1 MTNLFN
7 TLMQYRA
14 TFWIDIP
21 RQIFVWIDSAI
32 YWLISSVYGLIED
45 LARIQI
51 FRESTLNN
59 FYNKIYLLLSI
70 FMLFKVSFSIV
81 SYILDPAK
89 TVDKNSGFGKII
101 TNVVIMFVMI
111 LSAPIAFKYLTKLQ
125 NAILDDDII
134 LNFVFGDVGSTN
146 VNNEIQLA
154 DSERCQEW
162 SKIHDG
168 MRKYNPAS
176 PGMSIANNN
185 GDYLAVTIYRV
196 FFTLADTKV
205 ETGKGPDD
213 HKNGGK
219 TLDVKKGKY
228 VFDFM
233 CNDNNTH
240 ISVSDMASFVNAYVD
255 EINEA
260 GSNGY
265 YLIEY
270 KFFVATAVGVF
281 ALLMLINIAFETSVR
296 AIKLGFYQLIAPI
309 PIISYIDPNS
319 SKNGVFSKYIKAL
332 GKTWISL
339 FIRLFSLYFAIF
351 VIKEFN
357 TNFVQDLGELHSSK
371 FFITLFVII
380 GALMFAK
387 QLPQLIEEL
396 FPGMKMG
403 KMQLNPFKNI
413 AENAAG
419 GKLLLGVGAAA
430 GAAGLGM
437 TTNMGSRIFDG
448 NTWKNR
454 NGKATF
460 GSVMNGIGKT
470 LSSGIAG
477 AGSSGFRAGRMTA
490 KDGKIGKGMWTG
502 YQESNKARFDRD
514 DNLRKAGVVTAGD
527 KFKYFMGSLGAD
539 AARLTGNLTKGQRDQ
554 IRLQEMKSTLE
565 QSKYNLEQRKNA
577 ALEPVKSYSS
587 YMDQIKDE
595 VDNDS
600 AVKKA
605 KENYELAKQGMIK
618 GAHGKGAVAEY
629 KSKFEA
635 AEREAYSKVM
645 STEYGQKLKSAA
657 ISATNSMNLSAEE
670 KTAYSNFD
678 NYSSFKKNR
687 GDSKTLASSRALDFV
702 NDEQNIKAQE
712 AAIHEFENS
721 SDYKMGQATNN
732 DRRSTGTLKA
742 GQQVNPNV
750 GNVMD
755 NPYYDPGYYGNNGGP
770 GRPPRGGNGGGPR
783 GGGRP

>member
-205 ETGKGPDD
+205 ETGKGLDD

-413 AENAAG
+413 AENAVG
-419 GKLLLGVGAAA
+419 GKLVTGAAVGAAA
-430 GAAGLGM
+430 MGARGLSLAGSNLYAFGRNRHNLKKGIAEAEAKGDYDKAEKLKRQLKRNNFGRAVG
-437 TTNMGSRIFDG
+437 TTFGGLAGGAVRGLKSGYNTGKSGSGNIFKGTKQDLQSG
-448 NTWKNR
+448 NTKRNNR
-454 NGKATF
+454 AAINDYNAELKYQ
-460 GSVMNGIGKT
+460 
-470 LSSGIAG
+470 L
-477 AGSSGFRAGRMTA
+477 
-490 KDGKIGKGMWTG
+490 KDGKISEDDYKNGKYNFWDRNVTENLDKASGVKNSYGG
-502 YQESNKARFDRD
+502 YGYYNNKISELQRKIDNNNEIEHSMRDAVANFSSNHGLSAQDLYSYHENNK
-514 DNLRKAGVVTAGD
+514 D
-527 KFKYFMGSLGAD
+527 K
-539 AARLTGNLTKGQRDQ
+539 TNVQ
-554 IRLQEMKSTLE
+554 LE
-565 QSKYNLEQRKNA
+565 QELIQKYTSGDVKRRTNRNGQIIFGNTEKELAAKESYENERKLLDGYKEQR
-577 ALEPVKSYSS
+577 S
-587 YMDQIKDE
+587 QIKAIYKVDE
-595 VDNDS
+595 ET
-600 AVKKA
+600 
-605 KENYELAKQGMIK
+605 KE
-618 GAHGKGAVAEY
+618 
-629 KSKFEA
+629 
-635 AEREAYSKVM
+635 YSK
-645 STEYGQKLKSAA
+645 TQKQFKEMAE
-657 ISATNSMNLSAEE
+657 SMPKDVKE
-670 KTAYSNFD
+670 K
-678 NYSSFKKNR
+678 
-687 GDSKTLASSRALDFV
+687 
-702 NDEQNIKAQE
+702 
-712 AAIHEFENS
+712 
-721 SDYKMGQATNN
+721 
-732 DRRSTGTLKA
+732 
-742 GQQVNPNV
+742 
-750 GNVMD
+750 
-755 NPYYDPGYYGNNGGP
+755 
-770 GRPPRGGNGGGPR
+770 
-783 GGGRP
+783 

>member
-413 AENAAG
+413 AENAVG
-419 GKLLLGVGAAA
+419 GKLVTGAAVGAAA
-430 GAAGLGM
+430 MGARGLSQAGSNLYAFGRNRHNLKKGIAEAKGDYDKAEKLKRQLKRNNFGRAVG
-437 TTNMGSRIFDG
+437 TTFGGLAGGATRGLKSGYNTGKSGSGNIFKGTKQDLQSG
-448 NTWKNR
+448 NTKRNNR
-454 NGKATF
+454 AAINDYNAELK
-460 GSVMNGIGKT
+460 SQ
-470 LSSGIAG
+470 L
-477 AGSSGFRAGRMTA
+477 
-490 KDGKIGKGMWTG
+490 KDGKISKEDYENGKYDFWNRNVTEKLDKVSGVKNSYGG
-502 YQESNKARFDRD
+502 YGYYNNKVSE
-514 DNLRKAGVVTAGD
+514 L
-527 KFKYFMGSLGAD
+527 
-539 AARLTGNLTKGQRDQ
+539 
-554 IRLQEMKSTLE
+554 
-565 QSKYNLEQRKNA
+565 QRKIDNNNEIEHSMRDA
-577 ALEPVKSYSS
+577 VASYSS
-587 YMDQIKDE
+587 NHGISTLDLYDFHKNNSNKSNIELDQSLLDKYTKDSSGN
-595 VDNDS
+595 VIRGITSD
-600 AVKKA
+600 
-605 KENYELAKQGMIK
+605 
-618 GAHGKGAVAEY
+618 GKIAFKDTDEDRKLQAEY
-629 KSKFEA
+629 EKERKLLDGYKEQRSQLEA
-635 AEREAYSKVM
+635 INKVDEETKEM
-645 STEYGQKLKSAA
+645 KKEQKQYKEMAD
-657 ISATNSMNLSAEE
+657 SMPNDVKE
-670 KTAYSNFD
+670 K
-678 NYSSFKKNR
+678 
-687 GDSKTLASSRALDFV
+687 
-702 NDEQNIKAQE
+702 
-712 AAIHEFENS
+712 
-721 SDYKMGQATNN
+721 
-732 DRRSTGTLKA
+732 
-742 GQQVNPNV
+742 
-750 GNVMD
+750 
-755 NPYYDPGYYGNNGGP
+755 
-770 GRPPRGGNGGGPR
+770 
-783 GGGRP
+783 

>member
-21 RQIFVWIDSAI
+21 RQLFAWIDSAI

-89 TVDKNSGFGKII
+89 VVDKNSGFGKII

-134 LNFVFGDVGSTN
+134 LNFIFGDVGSTN

-162 SKIHDG
+162 SNIHDG

-205 ETGKGPDD
+205 ETGKGMDD
-213 HKNGGK
+213 HKNDGK

-255 EINEA
+255 EINEV

-270 KFFVATAVGVF
+270 KVFVATAVGGF

-357 TNFVQDLGELHSSK
+357 TNFVQDLGEVHSSK

-387 QLPQLIEEL
+387 QLPQFIEEL

-413 AENAAG
+413 AENAVG
-419 GKLLLGVGAAA
+419 GKLLLGAGAAA
-430 GAAGLGM
+430 GAAGIGAVSR
-437 TTNMGSRIFDG
+437 MGNLAKNNIIEKLMNPDYAEKKYKKRIDRI
-448 NTWKNR
+448 NNKAYKQIDNDEKNNKKALDYASKAAFYGV
-454 NGKATF
+454 NGKKRKQERYINKAEKMNQKTEKQFAKNVKKTDDALRKYQDAAVLRESMGKLKKNINDFFENNKVGRGLSTAKNVVVQTGTIISQGLTAASIGFKDAGNLKFSVKKIGHESARIRNYKDEYNMMDRFKDSMTDFF
-460 GSVMNGIGKT
+460 GVR
-470 LSSGIAG
+470 
-477 AGSSGFRAGRMTA
+477 GSSGTSSEIANKITDLTMDLNKINQSLNSIGTSIANLQANTNVAGMTEVVDGKLTINQNYSGTPENMKIYDRLKELYSQQEQLITA
-490 KDGKIGKGMWTG
+490 KQDTEKAIKKQEKIKGMP
-502 YQESNKARFDRD
+502 
-514 DNLRKAGVVTAGD
+514 GD
-527 KFKYFMGSLGAD
+527 L
-539 AARLTGNLTKGQRDQ
+539 
-554 IRLQEMKSTLE
+554 
-565 QSKYNLEQRKNA
+565 
-577 ALEPVKSYSS
+577 
-587 YMDQIKDE
+587 
-595 VDNDS
+595 
-600 AVKKA
+600 KK
-605 KENYELAKQGMIK
+605 
-618 GAHGKGAVAEY
+618 
-629 KSKFEA
+629 
-635 AEREAYSKVM
+635 
-645 STEYGQKLKSAA
+645 
-657 ISATNSMNLSAEE
+657 
-670 KTAYSNFD
+670 
-678 NYSSFKKNR
+678 
-687 GDSKTLASSRALDFV
+687 
-702 NDEQNIKAQE
+702 
-712 AAIHEFENS
+712 
-721 SDYKMGQATNN
+721 
-732 DRRSTGTLKA
+732 
-742 GQQVNPNV
+742 
-750 GNVMD
+750 
-755 NPYYDPGYYGNNGGP
+755 
-770 GRPPRGGNGGGPR
+770 
-783 GGGRP
+783 

>member
-1 MTNLFN
+1 
-7 TLMQYRA
+7 MQYRA

-205 ETGKGPDD
+205 ETGKGLDD

-413 AENAAG
+413 AENAVG
-419 GKLLLGVGAAA
+419 GKLVTGAAVGAAA
-430 GAAGLGM
+430 MGARGLSQAGSNLYAFGRNRHNLKKGIAEAEAKSDYDKAEKLKRQLKRNNFGRAVG
-437 TTNMGSRIFDG
+437 TTFGGLAGGATRGLKSGYNTGKSGS
-448 NTWKNR
+448 
-454 NGKATF
+454 GKAYKGRTAF
-460 GSVMNGIGKT
+460 LHRGRRRDYQ
-470 LSSGIAG
+470 G
-477 AGSSGFRAGRMTA
+477 AR
-490 KDGKIGKGMWTG
+490 
-502 YQESNKARFDRD
+502 Y
-514 DNLRKAGVVTAGD
+514 
-527 KFKYFMGSLGAD
+527 
-539 AARLTGNLTKGQRDQ
+539 
-554 IRLQEMKSTLE
+554 
-565 QSKYNLEQRKNA
+565 
-577 ALEPVKSYSS
+577 
-587 YMDQIKDE
+587 
-595 VDNDS
+595 
-600 AVKKA
+600 
-605 KENYELAKQGMIK
+605 
-618 GAHGKGAVAEY
+618 H
-629 KSKFEA
+629 
-635 AEREAYSKVM
+635 
-645 STEYGQKLKSAA
+645 
-657 ISATNSMNLSAEE
+657 
-670 KTAYSNFD
+670 
-678 NYSSFKKNR
+678 
-687 GDSKTLASSRALDFV
+687 
-702 NDEQNIKAQE
+702 
-712 AAIHEFENS
+712 
-721 SDYKMGQATNN
+721 
-732 DRRSTGTLKA
+732 
-742 GQQVNPNV
+742 
-750 GNVMD
+750 
-755 NPYYDPGYYGNNGGP
+755 
-770 GRPPRGGNGGGPR
+770 
-783 GGGRP
+783 

>member
-413 AENAAG
+413 AENAVG
-419 GKLLLGVGAAA
+419 GKLVTGAAVGAAA
-430 GAAGLGM
+430 MGARGLSQAGSNLYAFGRNRHNLKKGIAEAEAKSDYDKAEKLKRQLKRNNFGRAVG
-437 TTNMGSRIFDG
+437 TTFGGLAGGATRGLKSGYNTGKSGSGNIFKGTKQDLQSG
-448 NTWKNR
+448 NTKRNNRAAINDYNAELKYQLGKGKISEKDYENGKYDFWNR
-454 NGKATF
+454 NVTEKLDKVSGVKNSYGGYGYYNNKVSELQRKIDNNNEIEHSMRDAVANF
-460 GSVMNGIGKT
+460 SSNHGIST
-470 LSSGIAG
+470 LELYDFHENNRNKSNIELEQSILDKYTKDSSGNVIRG
-477 AGSSGFRAGRMTA
+477 TTS
-490 KDGKIGKGMWTG
+490 DGKIAFEDTDEDRKLQAEYEKERKLLDG
-502 YQESNKARFDRD
+502 YKEQRSQLEAINKVDEE
-514 DNLRKAGVVTAGD
+514 
-527 KFKYFMGSLGAD
+527 
-539 AARLTGNLTKGQRDQ
+539 TK
-554 IRLQEMKSTLE
+554 EMKKE
-565 QSKYNLEQRKNA
+565 QKQYKEMADSM
-577 ALEPVKSYSS
+577 P
-587 YMDQIKDE
+587 
-595 VDNDS
+595 ND
-600 AVKKA
+600 A
-605 KENYELAKQGMIK
+605 KEK
-618 GAHGKGAVAEY
+618 
-629 KSKFEA
+629 
-635 AEREAYSKVM
+635 
-645 STEYGQKLKSAA
+645 
-657 ISATNSMNLSAEE
+657 
-670 KTAYSNFD
+670 
-678 NYSSFKKNR
+678 
-687 GDSKTLASSRALDFV
+687 
-702 NDEQNIKAQE
+702 
-712 AAIHEFENS
+712 
-721 SDYKMGQATNN
+721 
-732 DRRSTGTLKA
+732 
-742 GQQVNPNV
+742 
-750 GNVMD
+750 
-755 NPYYDPGYYGNNGGP
+755 
-770 GRPPRGGNGGGPR
+770 
-783 GGGRP
+783 

>member
-205 ETGKGPDD
+205 ETGKGMDD
-213 HKNGGK
+213 HKNDGK

-255 EINEA
+255 EINEV

-270 KFFVATAVGVF
+270 KFFVATAVGGF

-357 TNFVQDLGELHSSK
+357 TNFVQDLGEVHSSK

-387 QLPQLIEEL
+387 QLPQFIEEL

-413 AENAAG
+413 AENAMFGKQALGLAAFAG
-419 GKLLLGVGAAA
+419 GTAIGAVSRMGNLAKNTVEKMKEANTPEKRLERHEKRLDKINNNAYKRIDRNAARVQKNKQRLNEKLYKALEKGKIASMDDYSKTKSSYNEKINKKIAKAETKGEKDFKEAQE
-430 GAAGLGM
+430 
-437 TTNMGSRIFDG
+437 RY
-448 NTWKNR
+448 NR
-454 NGKATF
+454 ELNRYSTGEDIANAFSDLKQRVKETKEKIASSTPGK
-460 GSVMNGIGKT
+460 
-470 LSSGIAG
+470 IAG
-477 AGSSGFRAGRMTA
+477 GAKNLVVQSGTILSQALTAGTIAFKDAQGLKFSMQKIGHESAMVRNYKDEYNLADRMKDRATDFFGVRGSSGTSSEIANKITDLSMDLGRINQSLSSIGTSIANMQASVNVEGMTQVV
-490 KDGKIGKGMWTG
+490 DGKLTINNNYSGSAENMKVYNRLKELYAQQEQLLEARQSTEKAIKKQEKIKGMP
-502 YQESNKARFDRD
+502 
-514 DNLRKAGVVTAGD
+514 GD
-527 KFKYFMGSLGAD
+527 L
-539 AARLTGNLTKGQRDQ
+539 
-554 IRLQEMKSTLE
+554 
-565 QSKYNLEQRKNA
+565 
-577 ALEPVKSYSS
+577 
-587 YMDQIKDE
+587 
-595 VDNDS
+595 
-600 AVKKA
+600 KK
-605 KENYELAKQGMIK
+605 
-618 GAHGKGAVAEY
+618 
-629 KSKFEA
+629 
-635 AEREAYSKVM
+635 
-645 STEYGQKLKSAA
+645 
-657 ISATNSMNLSAEE
+657 
-670 KTAYSNFD
+670 
-678 NYSSFKKNR
+678 
-687 GDSKTLASSRALDFV
+687 
-702 NDEQNIKAQE
+702 
-712 AAIHEFENS
+712 
-721 SDYKMGQATNN
+721 
-732 DRRSTGTLKA
+732 
-742 GQQVNPNV
+742 
-750 GNVMD
+750 
-755 NPYYDPGYYGNNGGP
+755 
-770 GRPPRGGNGGGPR
+770 
-783 GGGRP
+783 

>member
-205 ETGKGPDD
+205 ETGKGLDD

-413 AENAAG
+413 AENAVG
-419 GKLLLGVGAAA
+419 GKLVTGAAVGAAA
-430 GAAGLGM
+430 MGARGLSQAGSNLYAFGRNRHNLKKGIAEAEAKSDYDKAEKLKRQLKRNNFGRAVG
-437 TTNMGSRIFDG
+437 TTFGGLAGGATRGLKSGYNTGKSGSGNIFKGTKQDLQSG
-448 NTWKNR
+448 NTKRNNR
-454 NGKATF
+454 AAINDYNAELK
-460 GSVMNGIGKT
+460 SQ
-470 LSSGIAG
+470 L
-477 AGSSGFRAGRMTA
+477 
-490 KDGKIGKGMWTG
+490 KDGKISKEDYENGKYDFWNRNVTEKLDKVSGVKNSYGG
-502 YQESNKARFDRD
+502 YGYYNNKVSELQRKIDNNNEIEHSMRDAVASYSSNHGISTLDLYDFHKNNSNKS
-514 DNLRKAGVVTAGD
+514 N
-527 KFKYFMGSLGAD
+527 
-539 AARLTGNLTKGQRDQ
+539 
-554 IRLQEMKSTLE
+554 IELE
-565 QSKYNLEQRKNA
+565 QSILDKYTKDSSGNVIRGITSDGKIAFKDTDEDRKLQAEYEKERKLLDGYKEQRSQ
-577 ALEPVKSYSS
+577 LEAINKVDEETKEMKKEQKQYKEMADSMPNDVK
-587 YMDQIKDE
+587 
-595 VDNDS
+595 
-600 AVKKA
+600 
-605 KENYELAKQGMIK
+605 
-618 GAHGKGAVAEY
+618 
-629 KSKFEA
+629 
-635 AEREAYSKVM
+635 
-645 STEYGQKLKSAA
+645 
-657 ISATNSMNLSAEE
+657 E
-670 KTAYSNFD
+670 K
-678 NYSSFKKNR
+678 
-687 GDSKTLASSRALDFV
+687 
-702 NDEQNIKAQE
+702 
-712 AAIHEFENS
+712 
-721 SDYKMGQATNN
+721 
-732 DRRSTGTLKA
+732 
-742 GQQVNPNV
+742 
-750 GNVMD
+750 
-755 NPYYDPGYYGNNGGP
+755 
-770 GRPPRGGNGGGPR
+770 
-783 GGGRP
+783 

>member
-205 ETGKGPDD
+205 ETGKGMDD
-213 HKNGGK
+213 HKNDGK

-255 EINEA
+255 EINEV

-270 KFFVATAVGVF
+270 KFFVATAVGGF

-357 TNFVQDLGELHSSK
+357 TNFVQDLGEVHSSK

-387 QLPQLIEEL
+387 QLPQFIEEL

-413 AENAAG
+413 AENAMFGKQALGLAAFAG
-419 GKLLLGVGAAA
+419 GTAIGAVSRMGNLAKNTVEKMKEANTPEKRLERHEKRLDKINNNAYKRIDRNAARVQKNKQRLNEKLYKALEGKIVSMDDYSKKKSSYNEKIAKAETKGEKDFKKAQE
-430 GAAGLGM
+430 
-437 TTNMGSRIFDG
+437 RY
-448 NTWKNR
+448 NR
-454 NGKATF
+454 ELNRYSTGEDIANAFSDLKQKVKETKEKITSSTPGK
-460 GSVMNGIGKT
+460 
-470 LSSGIAG
+470 IAG
-477 AGSSGFRAGRMTA
+477 GAKNLVVQSGTILSQALTAGTIAFKDAQGLKFSMQKIGHESAMVRNYKDEYNLADRMKDRATDFFGVRGSSGTSSEIANKITDLSMDLGRINQSLSSIGTSIANMQASVNVEGMTQVV
-490 KDGKIGKGMWTG
+490 DGKLTINNNYSGSAENMKVYNRLKELYAQQEQLLEARQSTEKAIKKQEKIKGMP
-502 YQESNKARFDRD
+502 
-514 DNLRKAGVVTAGD
+514 GD
-527 KFKYFMGSLGAD
+527 L
-539 AARLTGNLTKGQRDQ
+539 
-554 IRLQEMKSTLE
+554 
-565 QSKYNLEQRKNA
+565 
-577 ALEPVKSYSS
+577 
-587 YMDQIKDE
+587 
-595 VDNDS
+595 
-600 AVKKA
+600 KK
-605 KENYELAKQGMIK
+605 
-618 GAHGKGAVAEY
+618 
-629 KSKFEA
+629 
-635 AEREAYSKVM
+635 
-645 STEYGQKLKSAA
+645 
-657 ISATNSMNLSAEE
+657 
-670 KTAYSNFD
+670 
-678 NYSSFKKNR
+678 
-687 GDSKTLASSRALDFV
+687 
-702 NDEQNIKAQE
+702 
-712 AAIHEFENS
+712 
-721 SDYKMGQATNN
+721 
-732 DRRSTGTLKA
+732 
-742 GQQVNPNV
+742 
-750 GNVMD
+750 
-755 NPYYDPGYYGNNGGP
+755 
-770 GRPPRGGNGGGPR
+770 
-783 GGGRP
+783 

>member
-134 LNFVFGDVGSTN
+134 LNFVFGDAGSTN

-413 AENAAG
+413 AENAVG
-419 GKLLLGVGAAA
+419 GKLVTGAAVGAAA
-430 GAAGLGM
+430 MGARGLSQAGSNLYAFGRNRHNLKKGIAEAEAKGDYDKAEKLERQLKRNNFGRAVG
-437 TTNMGSRIFDG
+437 TTFGGFAGGATRGLKSGYNTGKSGSGNIFKGTKQDLQSG
-448 NTWKNR
+448 NTKRNNR
-454 NGKATF
+454 AAINDYNAELK
-460 GSVMNGIGKT
+460 SQ
-470 LSSGIAG
+470 L
-477 AGSSGFRAGRMTA
+477 
-490 KDGKIGKGMWTG
+490 KDGKISNEDYKNGKYNFWDRNVVENLDKVSGVKNSYGG
-502 YQESNKARFDRD
+502 YGYYNDKISDLQRKIENNNETEHSMRDAIANYSSNHGISTLDLYDFHKNNSNKS
-514 DNLRKAGVVTAGD
+514 N
-527 KFKYFMGSLGAD
+527 
-539 AARLTGNLTKGQRDQ
+539 
-554 IRLQEMKSTLE
+554 IELE
-565 QSKYNLEQRKNA
+565 QSLLDKYTKDSSGNVIRGTTSDGKIAFKDTDEDRKLQAKYEKERKLLDGYKEQRSQ
-577 ALEPVKSYSS
+577 LEAINKV
-587 YMDQIKDE
+587 DE
-595 VDNDS
+595 ETKEL
-600 AVKKA
+600 KKEQKQY
-605 KENYELAKQGMIK
+605 KEML
-618 GAHGKGAVAEY
+618 
-629 KSKFEA
+629 
-635 AEREAYSKVM
+635 
-645 STEYGQKLKSAA
+645 
-657 ISATNSMNLSAEE
+657 NSRPNEG
-670 KTAYSNFD
+670 D
-678 NYSSFKKNR
+678 KK
-687 GDSKTLASSRALDFV
+687 
-702 NDEQNIKAQE
+702 
-712 AAIHEFENS
+712 
-721 SDYKMGQATNN
+721 
-732 DRRSTGTLKA
+732 
-742 GQQVNPNV
+742 
-750 GNVMD
+750 
-755 NPYYDPGYYGNNGGP
+755 
-770 GRPPRGGNGGGPR
+770 
-783 GGGRP
+783 

>member
-7 TLMQYRA
+7 TLMQYRG
-14 TFWIDIP
+14 TFWVDIP
-21 RQIFVWIDSAI
+21 RQFFAWIDSAI

-162 SKIHDG
+162 SNIHDG

-270 KFFVATAVGVF
+270 KVFVATAVGGF

-387 QLPQLIEEL
+387 QLPQFIEEL

-413 AENAAG
+413 AENAMFGKQALGLAAFTGGTAIGAVSRMGNLAKNTVEKMKEANTPEKRLERHEKRLDKINNNAYKRIDRNAARVQKNKQRLNEKLYKALEKGKIVSMDDYSKKKSSYNEKINKKIAKAETKGEKDFNKAQERYNRELNRYSTGEDIANAFSDLKQRVKETKEKITSSTPGKIAG
-419 GKLLLGVGAAA
+419 GAKNLVVQSGTILSQALTAGTIAFKDAQGLKFSMQKIGHESAMVRNYKDEYNLADRMKDRATDFFGV
-430 GAAGLGM
+430 
-437 TTNMGSRIFDG
+437 R
-448 NTWKNR
+448 
-454 NGKATF
+454 
-460 GSVMNGIGKT
+460 
-470 LSSGIAG
+470 
-477 AGSSGFRAGRMTA
+477 GSSGTSSEIANKITDLSMDLGRINQSLSSIGTSIANMQASVNVEGMTQVV
-490 KDGKIGKGMWTG
+490 DGKLTINNNYSGSAENMKVYNRLKELYAQQEQLLEARQSTEKAIKKQEKIKGMP
-502 YQESNKARFDRD
+502 
-514 DNLRKAGVVTAGD
+514 GD
-527 KFKYFMGSLGAD
+527 L
-539 AARLTGNLTKGQRDQ
+539 
-554 IRLQEMKSTLE
+554 
-565 QSKYNLEQRKNA
+565 
-577 ALEPVKSYSS
+577 
-587 YMDQIKDE
+587 
-595 VDNDS
+595 
-600 AVKKA
+600 KK
-605 KENYELAKQGMIK
+605 
-618 GAHGKGAVAEY
+618 
-629 KSKFEA
+629 
-635 AEREAYSKVM
+635 
-645 STEYGQKLKSAA
+645 
-657 ISATNSMNLSAEE
+657 
-670 KTAYSNFD
+670 
-678 NYSSFKKNR
+678 
-687 GDSKTLASSRALDFV
+687 
-702 NDEQNIKAQE
+702 
-712 AAIHEFENS
+712 
-721 SDYKMGQATNN
+721 
-732 DRRSTGTLKA
+732 
-742 GQQVNPNV
+742 
-750 GNVMD
+750 
-755 NPYYDPGYYGNNGGP
+755 
-770 GRPPRGGNGGGPR
+770 
-783 GGGRP
+783 

>member
-101 TNVVIMFVMI
+101 TNVVIMFAMI

-205 ETGKGPDD
+205 ETGKGLDD

-413 AENAAG
+413 AENAVG
-419 GKLLLGVGAAA
+419 GKLVTGAAVGAAA
-430 GAAGLGM
+430 MGARGLSQAGSNLYAFGRNRHNLKKGIAEAEAKSDYDKAEKLKRQLKRNNFGRAVG
-437 TTNMGSRIFDG
+437 TTFGGLAGGATRGLKSGYNTGKSGSGNIFKGTKQDLQSG
-448 NTWKNR
+448 NTKRNNR
-454 NGKATF
+454 AAINDYNAELK
-460 GSVMNGIGKT
+460 SQ
-470 LSSGIAG
+470 L
-477 AGSSGFRAGRMTA
+477 
-490 KDGKIGKGMWTG
+490 KDGKISKEDYENGKYDFWNRNVTEKLDKVSGVKNSYGG
-502 YQESNKARFDRD
+502 YGYYNNKVSELQRKIDNNNEIEHSMRDAVASYSSNHGISTLDLYDFHKNNSNKS
-514 DNLRKAGVVTAGD
+514 N
-527 KFKYFMGSLGAD
+527 
-539 AARLTGNLTKGQRDQ
+539 
-554 IRLQEMKSTLE
+554 IELE
-565 QSKYNLEQRKNA
+565 QSILDKYTKDSSGNVIRGITSDGKIAFKDTDEDRKLQAEYEKERKLLDGYKEQRSQ
-577 ALEPVKSYSS
+577 LEAINKVDEETKEMKKEQKQYKEMADSMPNDVK
-587 YMDQIKDE
+587 
-595 VDNDS
+595 
-600 AVKKA
+600 
-605 KENYELAKQGMIK
+605 
-618 GAHGKGAVAEY
+618 
-629 KSKFEA
+629 
-635 AEREAYSKVM
+635 
-645 STEYGQKLKSAA
+645 
-657 ISATNSMNLSAEE
+657 E
-670 KTAYSNFD
+670 K
-678 NYSSFKKNR
+678 
-687 GDSKTLASSRALDFV
+687 
-702 NDEQNIKAQE
+702 
-712 AAIHEFENS
+712 
-721 SDYKMGQATNN
+721 
-732 DRRSTGTLKA
+732 
-742 GQQVNPNV
+742 
-750 GNVMD
+750 
-755 NPYYDPGYYGNNGGP
+755 
-770 GRPPRGGNGGGPR
+770 
-783 GGGRP
+783 

>member
-21 RQIFVWIDSAI
+21 RQLFAWIDSAI

-89 TVDKNSGFGKII
+89 VVDKNSGFGKII

-134 LNFVFGDVGSTN
+134 LNFIFGDVGSTN

-162 SKIHDG
+162 SNIHDG

-205 ETGKGPDD
+205 ETGKGMDD
-213 HKNGGK
+213 HKNDGK

-255 EINEA
+255 EINEV

-270 KFFVATAVGVF
+270 KVFVATAVGGF

-357 TNFVQDLGELHSSK
+357 TNFVQDLGEVHSSK

-387 QLPQLIEEL
+387 QLPQFIEEL

-413 AENAAG
+413 AENAVG
-419 GKLLLGVGAAA
+419 GKLLLGAGAAA
-430 GAAGLGM
+430 GAAGIGAVSR
-437 TTNMGSRIFDG
+437 MGNLAKNNIIEKLMNPDYAEKKYKKRIDRI
-448 NTWKNR
+448 NNKAYKQIDNDEKN
-454 NGKATF
+454 NKKALDYASKATF
-460 GSVMNGIGKT
+460 YGVNGKKRKQERYINKAEKMNQKTEKQFAKNVKKTDDALRKYQDAAVLRESMGKLKKNINDFFENNKVGRGLSTAKNVVVQTGTIISQGLTAASIGFKDAGNLKFSVKKIGHESARIRNYKDEYNMMDRFKDSMT
-470 LSSGIAG
+470 DFFGVR
-477 AGSSGFRAGRMTA
+477 GSSGTSSEIANKITDLTMDLNKINQSLNSIGTSIANLQANTNVAGMTEVVDGKLTINQNYSGTPENMKIYDRLKELYSQQEQLITA
-490 KDGKIGKGMWTG
+490 KQDTEKAIKKQEKIKGMP
-502 YQESNKARFDRD
+502 
-514 DNLRKAGVVTAGD
+514 GD
-527 KFKYFMGSLGAD
+527 L
-539 AARLTGNLTKGQRDQ
+539 
-554 IRLQEMKSTLE
+554 
-565 QSKYNLEQRKNA
+565 
-577 ALEPVKSYSS
+577 
-587 YMDQIKDE
+587 
-595 VDNDS
+595 
-600 AVKKA
+600 KK
-605 KENYELAKQGMIK
+605 
-618 GAHGKGAVAEY
+618 
-629 KSKFEA
+629 
-635 AEREAYSKVM
+635 
-645 STEYGQKLKSAA
+645 
-657 ISATNSMNLSAEE
+657 
-670 KTAYSNFD
+670 
-678 NYSSFKKNR
+678 
-687 GDSKTLASSRALDFV
+687 
-702 NDEQNIKAQE
+702 
-712 AAIHEFENS
+712 
-721 SDYKMGQATNN
+721 
-732 DRRSTGTLKA
+732 
-742 GQQVNPNV
+742 
-750 GNVMD
+750 
-755 NPYYDPGYYGNNGGP
+755 
-770 GRPPRGGNGGGPR
+770 
-783 GGGRP
+783 

>member
-21 RQIFVWIDSAI
+21 RQLFAWIDSAI

-81 SYILDPAK
+81 SYILDPSKA
-89 TVDKNSGFGKII
+89 VDKNSGFGKII

-134 LNFVFGDVGSTN
+134 LNFIFGDVGSTN

-162 SKIHDG
+162 SNIHDG

-205 ETGKGPDD
+205 ETGKGLDD

-255 EINEA
+255 EINEV

-270 KFFVATAVGVF
+270 KVFVATAVGGF

-357 TNFVQDLGELHSSK
+357 TNFVQDLGEVHSSK

-387 QLPQLIEEL
+387 QLPQFIEEL

-413 AENAAG
+413 AENAMFGKQALGLAAFAG
-419 GKLLLGVGAAA
+419 GTAIGAVSRMGNLAKNTVEKMKEANTPEKRLERHGKRLDKINNNTYKRIDRNAARVQKNKQRLNEKLDKVKKEQIVSMDDFSKTKSSYNKKIAKAETKA
-430 GAAGLGM
+430 EKDFKRAQE
-437 TTNMGSRIFDG
+437 RY
-448 NTWKNR
+448 NR
-454 NGKATF
+454 ELNRYSTGEDIANAFSDLKQRVKETKEKITSSTPGK
-460 GSVMNGIGKT
+460 
-470 LSSGIAG
+470 IAG
-477 AGSSGFRAGRMTA
+477 GAKNLVVQSGTILSQALTAGTIAFKDAQGLKFSMQKIGHESAMVRNYKDEYNLADRMKDRATDFFGVRGSSGTSSEIANKITDLSMDLGRINQSLSSIGTSIANMQASVNVEGMTQVV
-490 KDGKIGKGMWTG
+490 DGKLTINNNYSGSAENMKVYNRLKELYAQQEQLLEARQSTEKAIKKQEKIKGMP
-502 YQESNKARFDRD
+502 
-514 DNLRKAGVVTAGD
+514 GD
-527 KFKYFMGSLGAD
+527 L
-539 AARLTGNLTKGQRDQ
+539 
-554 IRLQEMKSTLE
+554 
-565 QSKYNLEQRKNA
+565 
-577 ALEPVKSYSS
+577 
-587 YMDQIKDE
+587 
-595 VDNDS
+595 
-600 AVKKA
+600 KK
-605 KENYELAKQGMIK
+605 
-618 GAHGKGAVAEY
+618 
-629 KSKFEA
+629 
-635 AEREAYSKVM
+635 
-645 STEYGQKLKSAA
+645 
-657 ISATNSMNLSAEE
+657 
-670 KTAYSNFD
+670 
-678 NYSSFKKNR
+678 
-687 GDSKTLASSRALDFV
+687 
-702 NDEQNIKAQE
+702 
-712 AAIHEFENS
+712 
-721 SDYKMGQATNN
+721 
-732 DRRSTGTLKA
+732 
-742 GQQVNPNV
+742 
-750 GNVMD
+750 
-755 NPYYDPGYYGNNGGP
+755 
-770 GRPPRGGNGGGPR
+770 
-783 GGGRP
+783 

>member
-205 ETGKGPDD
+205 ETGKGMDD
-213 HKNGGK
+213 HKNDGK

-255 EINEA
+255 EINEV

-270 KFFVATAVGVF
+270 KFFVATAVGGF

-357 TNFVQDLGELHSSK
+357 TNFVQDLGEVHSSK

-387 QLPQLIEEL
+387 QLPQFIEEL

-413 AENAAG
+413 AENAMFGKQALGLAAFAG
-419 GKLLLGVGAAA
+419 GTAIGAVSRMGNLAKNTVEKMKEANTPEKRLERHGKRLDKINNNTYKRIDRNAARVQKNKQRLNEKLDKVKKEQIVSMDDFSKTKSSYNKKIAKAETKA
-430 GAAGLGM
+430 EKDFKRAQE
-437 TTNMGSRIFDG
+437 RY
-448 NTWKNR
+448 NR
-454 NGKATF
+454 ELNRYSTGEDIANAFSDLKQRVKETKEKITSSTPGK
-460 GSVMNGIGKT
+460 
-470 LSSGIAG
+470 IAG
-477 AGSSGFRAGRMTA
+477 GAKNLVVQSGTILSQALTAGTIAFKDAQGLKFSMQKIGHESAMVRNYKDEYNLADRMKDRATDFFGVRGSSGTSSEIANKITDLSMDLGRINQSLSSIGTSIANMQASVNVEGMTQVV
-490 KDGKIGKGMWTG
+490 DGKLTINNNYSGSAENMKVYNRLKELYAQQEQLLEARQSTEKAIKKQEKIKGMP
-502 YQESNKARFDRD
+502 
-514 DNLRKAGVVTAGD
+514 GD
-527 KFKYFMGSLGAD
+527 L
-539 AARLTGNLTKGQRDQ
+539 
-554 IRLQEMKSTLE
+554 
-565 QSKYNLEQRKNA
+565 
-577 ALEPVKSYSS
+577 
-587 YMDQIKDE
+587 
-595 VDNDS
+595 
-600 AVKKA
+600 KK
-605 KENYELAKQGMIK
+605 
-618 GAHGKGAVAEY
+618 
-629 KSKFEA
+629 
-635 AEREAYSKVM
+635 
-645 STEYGQKLKSAA
+645 
-657 ISATNSMNLSAEE
+657 
-670 KTAYSNFD
+670 
-678 NYSSFKKNR
+678 
-687 GDSKTLASSRALDFV
+687 
-702 NDEQNIKAQE
+702 
-712 AAIHEFENS
+712 
-721 SDYKMGQATNN
+721 
-732 DRRSTGTLKA
+732 
-742 GQQVNPNV
+742 
-750 GNVMD
+750 
-755 NPYYDPGYYGNNGGP
+755 
-770 GRPPRGGNGGGPR
+770 
-783 GGGRP
+783 

>member
-205 ETGKGPDD
+205 ETGKGMDD
-213 HKNGGK
+213 HKNDGK

-255 EINEA
+255 EINEV

-270 KFFVATAVGVF
+270 KFFVATAVGGF

-357 TNFVQDLGELHSSK
+357 TNFVQDLGEVHSSK

-387 QLPQLIEEL
+387 QLPQFIEEL

-413 AENAAG
+413 AENAMFGKQALGLAAFAG
-419 GKLLLGVGAAA
+419 GTAIGAVSRMGNLAKNTVEKMKEANTPEKRLERHEKRLDKINNNAYKRIDRNAARVQKNKQRLNEKLYKALEKGKIASMDDYSKTKSSYNEKINKKIAKAETKGEKDFKEAQE
-430 GAAGLGM
+430 
-437 TTNMGSRIFDG
+437 RY
-448 NTWKNR
+448 NR
-454 NGKATF
+454 ELNRYSTGEDIANAFSDLKQRVKETKEKIASSTPGK
-460 GSVMNGIGKT
+460 
-470 LSSGIAG
+470 IAG
-477 AGSSGFRAGRMTA
+477 GAKNLVVKSGTILSQALTAGTIAFKDAQGLKFSMQKIGHESAMVRNYKDEYNLADRMKDRATDFFGVRGSSGTSSEIANKITDLSMDLGRINQSLSSIGTSIANMQASVNVEGMTQVV
-490 KDGKIGKGMWTG
+490 DGKLTINNNYSGSAENMKVYNRLKELYAQQEQLLEARQSTEKAIKKQEKIKGMP
-502 YQESNKARFDRD
+502 
-514 DNLRKAGVVTAGD
+514 GD
-527 KFKYFMGSLGAD
+527 L
-539 AARLTGNLTKGQRDQ
+539 
-554 IRLQEMKSTLE
+554 
-565 QSKYNLEQRKNA
+565 
-577 ALEPVKSYSS
+577 
-587 YMDQIKDE
+587 
-595 VDNDS
+595 
-600 AVKKA
+600 KK
-605 KENYELAKQGMIK
+605 
-618 GAHGKGAVAEY
+618 
-629 KSKFEA
+629 
-635 AEREAYSKVM
+635 
-645 STEYGQKLKSAA
+645 
-657 ISATNSMNLSAEE
+657 
-670 KTAYSNFD
+670 
-678 NYSSFKKNR
+678 
-687 GDSKTLASSRALDFV
+687 
-702 NDEQNIKAQE
+702 
-712 AAIHEFENS
+712 
-721 SDYKMGQATNN
+721 
-732 DRRSTGTLKA
+732 
-742 GQQVNPNV
+742 
-750 GNVMD
+750 
-755 NPYYDPGYYGNNGGP
+755 
-770 GRPPRGGNGGGPR
+770 
-783 GGGRP
+783 

>member
-413 AENAAG
+413 AENAVG
-419 GKLLLGVGAAA
+419 GKLVTGAAVGAAA
-430 GAAGLGM
+430 MGARGLSQAGSNLYAFGRNRHNLKKGIAEAEAKGDYDKAEKLKRQLKRNNFGRAVG
-437 TTNMGSRIFDG
+437 TTFGGLAGGATRGLKSGYNTGKSGSGNIFKGTKQDLQSG
-448 NTWKNR
+448 NTKRNNR
-454 NGKATF
+454 AAINDYNAELK
-460 GSVMNGIGKT
+460 SQ
-470 LSSGIAG
+470 L
-477 AGSSGFRAGRMTA
+477 
-490 KDGKIGKGMWTG
+490 KDGKISKEDYENGKYDFWNRNVTEKLDKVSGVKNSYGG
-502 YQESNKARFDRD
+502 YGYYNNKVSE
-514 DNLRKAGVVTAGD
+514 L
-527 KFKYFMGSLGAD
+527 
-539 AARLTGNLTKGQRDQ
+539 
-554 IRLQEMKSTLE
+554 
-565 QSKYNLEQRKNA
+565 QRKIDNNNEIEHSMRDA
-577 ALEPVKSYSS
+577 VASYSS
-587 YMDQIKDE
+587 NHGISTLDLYDFHKNNSNKSNIELDQSLLDKYTKDSSGN
-595 VDNDS
+595 VIRGITSD
-600 AVKKA
+600 
-605 KENYELAKQGMIK
+605 
-618 GAHGKGAVAEY
+618 GKIAFKDTDEDRKLQAEY
-629 KSKFEA
+629 EKERKLLDGYKEQRSQLEA
-635 AEREAYSKVM
+635 INKVDEETKEM
-645 STEYGQKLKSAA
+645 KKEQKQYKEMAD
-657 ISATNSMNLSAEE
+657 SMPNDVKE
-670 KTAYSNFD
+670 K
-678 NYSSFKKNR
+678 
-687 GDSKTLASSRALDFV
+687 
-702 NDEQNIKAQE
+702 
-712 AAIHEFENS
+712 
-721 SDYKMGQATNN
+721 
-732 DRRSTGTLKA
+732 
-742 GQQVNPNV
+742 
-750 GNVMD
+750 
-755 NPYYDPGYYGNNGGP
+755 
-770 GRPPRGGNGGGPR
+770 
-783 GGGRP
+783 

>member
-255 EINEA
+255 EINDA

-413 AENAAG
+413 AENAVG
-419 GKLLLGVGAAA
+419 GKLVTGAAVGAAA
-430 GAAGLGM
+430 MGARGLSQAGSNLYAFGRNRHNLKKGIAEAEAKSDYDKAEKLKRQLKRNNFGRAVG
-437 TTNMGSRIFDG
+437 TTFGGLAGGATRGLKSGYNTGKSGSGNIFKGTKQDLQSG
-448 NTWKNR
+448 NTKRNNR
-454 NGKATF
+454 AAINDYNAELK
-460 GSVMNGIGKT
+460 SQ
-470 LSSGIAG
+470 L
-477 AGSSGFRAGRMTA
+477 
-490 KDGKIGKGMWTG
+490 KDGKISKEDYENGKYDFWNRNVTEKLDKVSGVKNSYGG
-502 YQESNKARFDRD
+502 YGYYNNKVSELQRKIDNNNEIEHSMRDAVASYSSNHGISTLDLYDFHKNNSNKS
-514 DNLRKAGVVTAGD
+514 N
-527 KFKYFMGSLGAD
+527 
-539 AARLTGNLTKGQRDQ
+539 
-554 IRLQEMKSTLE
+554 IELE
-565 QSKYNLEQRKNA
+565 QSILDKYTKDSSGNVIRGITSDGKIAFKDTDEDRKLQAEYEKERKLLDGYKEQRSQ
-577 ALEPVKSYSS
+577 LEAINKVDEETKEMKKEQKQYKEMADSMPNDVK
-587 YMDQIKDE
+587 
-595 VDNDS
+595 
-600 AVKKA
+600 
-605 KENYELAKQGMIK
+605 
-618 GAHGKGAVAEY
+618 
-629 KSKFEA
+629 
-635 AEREAYSKVM
+635 
-645 STEYGQKLKSAA
+645 
-657 ISATNSMNLSAEE
+657 E
-670 KTAYSNFD
+670 K
-678 NYSSFKKNR
+678 
-687 GDSKTLASSRALDFV
+687 
-702 NDEQNIKAQE
+702 
-712 AAIHEFENS
+712 
-721 SDYKMGQATNN
+721 
-732 DRRSTGTLKA
+732 
-742 GQQVNPNV
+742 
-750 GNVMD
+750 
-755 NPYYDPGYYGNNGGP
+755 
-770 GRPPRGGNGGGPR
+770 
-783 GGGRP
+783 